1 MPKKANRSVEP
12 FTYVLP
18 ADRVL
23 PAVEQSV
30 FTFRPLTQGE
40 RMRAMDTVEVVHI
53 EGSGER
59 QIRFRTFEQA
69 RETVLACLVSAE
81 NFPVGEPVPFP
92 ANGTREE
99 RSRYLNMIDDYD
111 VYRLGEHVFDHST
124 LGSAEKNSSTP

>member
-1 MPKKANRSVEP
+1 MPKKANRSAEQ
-12 FTYVLP
+12 FKYVLP

-23 PAVEQSV
+23 PPGEQSV

-40 RMRAMDTVEVVHI
+40 RMRAMDTVEVVHV

-69 RETVLACLVSAE
+69 RETVLACLVAVE

-92 ANGTREE
+92 VTGSREE
-99 RSRYLNMIDDYD
+99 RSNYLEMLDDFD

-124 LGSAEKNSSTP
+124 IGSAEKNS